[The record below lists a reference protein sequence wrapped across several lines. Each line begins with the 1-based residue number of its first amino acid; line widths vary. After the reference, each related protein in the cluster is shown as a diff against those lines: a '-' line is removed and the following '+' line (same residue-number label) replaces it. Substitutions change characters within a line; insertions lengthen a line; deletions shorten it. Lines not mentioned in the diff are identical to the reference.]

1 MTKHT
6 YPTNGKE
13 IEKSHQRQEIQ
24 VKLGRLK
31 CTKDKFGNKT
41 WSIEQVP
48 VIKE

>member
-1 MTKHT
+1 M
-6 YPTNGKE
+6 
-13 IEKSHQRQEIQ
+13 EKKLKSLIKDKKIQ